1 MTDDAQAL
9 FALLK
14 ETTDVD
20 REVLTA
26 IRETVASAPDYKLSR
41 INALAFAA
49 EHGLD
54 EERTVATF
62 LHAAQVGM
70 FDLSWNVLCPGCG
83 GVLDSNTTLKT
94 VRRRSM
100 SARCAPRAT
109 RRRSTRWSR

>member
-26 IRETVASAPDYKLSR
+26 IRETVASAPDYKLCR

-49 EHGLD
+49 KHGLD
-54 EERTVATF
+54 EERTVAAF

-70 FDLSWNVLCPGCG
+70 FDHLLERALPG
-83 GVLDSNTTLKT
+83 L
-94 VRRRSM
+94 RRACST
-100 SARCAPRAT
+100 ATPR
-109 RRRSTRWSR
+109 